1 MKLLK
6 NLSFFF
12 LLSISFVLSANMP
25 QEDPPTEEPCD
36 KCTQTCNACLQ
47 YNVLFGRM
55 INEPELPTGNFSV
68 YTLLPTPTIYTPGKL
83 VFSHP
88 LASKIATYTQNIPS
102 GSDFAAHIQVDQ
114 EKVLY
119 LFKTG
124 SAYGY
129 PEGAFASRVKNYAMR
144 LDADKKPTSSTTPA
158 FIKLVNTDS
167 SVVLYSCETKKPIN
181 FTTPSGRILTPTSP
195 GVQLDVKYDDADSI
209 RQIYSGTDGLADV
222 VSTGTDSYQIRLY
235 SAQQVTVP
243 VSEKDLYTFTGSPHT
258 VYDVIKPAGTLNNNK
273 VLFNKTVNGKTFPT
287 TFTYNDA
294 IEDWELINGDGA
306 DIIETKKVRSK
317 TAGTENYVETK
328 TVRYKNG
335 PIAYQEKSFVEKLPF
350 GKVEVKKEVGESS
363 YGLVTKTH
371 YYTNASQTGSY
382 SKISGVEYPDRWEK
396 FYYDSYGR
404 TIKKVTPFNNNL
416 FSSADSAN
424 VEEIQSYASVYSQD
438 QPEVDDLRPR
448 IVEKR
453 INGITVA
460 KTYFAY
466 YRDNSTGE
474 YVEIEEK
481 THSASANF
489 GAVGNLRTT
498 KRYYNLNSD
507 FASQGRVKT
516 VQFPDGR
523 LDTYTYTYGNFVPA
537 ANYGAYSFTEV
548 QTGLASKTRVVHG
561 TVESP
566 AGYSNKTTADEQ
578 IWDRYGNLVV
588 SQTFAYIGGN
598 YTRITW
604 TEYRYDLQ
612 NREISQCDSNNKL
625 LEKTWSCCALASE
638 TSWDGTVI
646 TYSYDDLMR
655 KIVERK
661 VGIGNQAD
669 IIKTFNYDANNNITS
684 ETISGGNLS
693 LSAQKTYDMA
703 KRLVSHIDQ
712 SGLTTTY
719 CYDVTSVPGKI
730 DKTILPGGFTRN
742 AEYYAS
748 GEQKSVTGTAQ
759 IAQYFGYGVNTD
771 GSIWNKNNQA
781 SENSVRWEKS
791 TSNMLGQSI
800 LAERSGFNGV
810 VSTTNTYNIKGQLV
824 KTTQTGSAP
833 ILYEYDAL
841 GNVFRQGLDVDNSG
855 TLELAGNDQI
865 SENETNLTS
874 TWVSLTQKVYGKS
887 GSNAATVVS
896 VQKRRVSGF
905 SNNLTAESQSTDI
918 YGNTTV
924 QTQTVDRNAKTV
936 TVNQLSPASTV
947 SQQIVTV
954 NGLKVS
960 QRSETNL
967 TTTFGYDGLGRMISI
982 TDPRIGKT
990 TVTYHSEAGKK
1001 GLKAS
1006 ITDPAGNSTTYD
1018 YDTTTGRLLWEKNAL
1033 NQYTRY
1039 AYNDHGQ
1046 VTNVWGDVQYP
1057 IQFGYDQFGQKT
1069 TMRTFRE
1076 NAAWNGMTWP
1086 SNVNGDLTTWT
1097 YDAASGLVTSK
1108 TDAKGKSVNYTYT
1121 VDGKLASRTWARGI
1135 VTNYTYDSATG
1146 KLLKA
1151 DYSDTTPDI
1160 TYTYNRFGQIAT
1172 IQDATGSRTFTY
1184 DNTFNQI
1191 KETISGIYS
1200 KDLNKSYTTTGM
1212 KGQIQGF
1219 AIGDVQNYTYT
1230 YNDYGR
1236 ISKITTP
1243 MGDFNYTRLVNS
1255 DLISQMTRPNGV
1267 TSSWSY
1273 EDKRNLLTQVQN
1285 GSVSDFGYTN
1295 NAIGNRT
1302 AMSRAGSAFAAP
1314 DTISYSYNSRS
1325 EVIGAVSNQNS
1336 AYNYA
1341 YSFDPIGNRLTANL
1355 AGTSYNYTTNML
1367 NQYTV
1372 INSNQ
1377 PTYDDDGNMLTNGSW
1392 TYTWNGENRMI
1403 QAVNG
1408 NTKLQ
1413 LVYDYMGRRIEKK
1426 VFDGDTVVSHKR
1438 FVYDNYKQVEELD
1451 ALNSNSV
1458 LKRYSWQPEAVGL
1471 DVPLSMTDVATAKN
1485 YAYTLDANKNA
1496 SDLTDA
1502 LGNVVAHY
1510 EYSPFGTHV
1519 ATGSYSG
1526 NPFRFSSEVFDSE
1539 TGLIYYNYR
1548 CYNPSLGRW
1557 INRDPIEEQGGW
1569 NLYVMVGNQII
1580 NVIDKFGLTCCGN
1593 LRLKQGEA
1601 CCNDKWAYNPSK
1613 KCCFKNMLYTRQPM
1627 EICYKSVLKCEENIR
1642 KMLKD
1647 FGLSNMIGDAIK
1659 SELKMSV
1666 GGYFT
1671 GIITASALGASSA
1684 LAWGPIGALVFGGVS
1699 TITSHIEI
1707 SSTMDLINT
1716 YARECKELKERCNS
1730 CSL

>member
-1 MKLLK
+1 
-6 NLSFFF
+6 
-12 LLSISFVLSANMP
+12 MP

-181 FTTPSGRILTPTSP
+181 FTTPSGRILTPASP

-287 TFTYNDA
+287 TFIYNDA

-306 DIIETKKVRSK
+306 DIIETKKIRSK

-481 THSASANF
+481 AHSASANF

-507 FASQGRVKT
+507 SASQGRVKT

-523 LDTYTYTYGNFVPA
+523 LDTYTYSYGNFVPA

-578 IWDRYGNLVV
+578 IWNRYGNLVV
-588 SQTFAYIGGN
+588 SQTFAYIDGN

-604 TEYRYDLQ
+604 TKYRYDLQ

-625 LEKTWSCCALASE
+625 IEKTWSCCALASE
-638 TSWDGTVI
+638 TGWDGTII

-693 LSAQKTYDMA
+693 LTTQNAYDIA
-703 KRLVSHIDQ
+703 KRLISHTDQ

-719 CYDVTSVPGKI
+719 SYDVTSVPGKI

-781 SENSVRWEKS
+781 SENSARWEKS
-791 TSNMLGQSI
+791 TSNLLEQTVKIEKSGYNNSVVVTTFAYNSLGLLI
-800 LAERSGFNGV
+800 KKTATGV
-810 VSTTNTYNIKGQLV
+810 VDE
-824 KTTQTGSAP
+824 
-833 ILYEYDAL
+833 LYEYDAS
-841 GNVFRQGLDVDNSG
+841 GNLIRQGTDVNGNG
-855 TLELAGNDQI
+855 TLDLASMDRIKEVDQTFITENGNLYQQTI
-865 SENETNLTS
+865 NKIYGTNNS
-874 TWVSLTQKVYGKS
+874 
-887 GSNAATVVS
+887 ADATVVS
-896 VQKRRVSGF
+896 SSKQQLTNLPSGITSLVKNTDRFGNVTETKVSVNRSG
-905 SNNLTAESQSTDI
+905 
-918 YGNTTV
+918 
-924 QTQTVDRNAKTV
+924 KTV
-936 TVNQLSPASTV
+936 TTEVLSPDSAVAAQTV
-947 SQQIVTV
+947 AV
-954 NGLKVS
+954 NELNVAECNKIN
-960 QRSETNL
+960 QTI
-967 TTTFGYDGLGRMISI
+967 TYTYDNLGRLTGI
-982 TDPRIGKT
+982 TDPRTGTSTISYYASGVGKIGKRHI
-990 TVTYHSEAGKK
+990 VTNA
-1001 GLKAS
+1001 
-1006 ITDPAGNSTTYD
+1006 AGNTTTYD
-1018 YDTTTGRLLWEKNAL
+1018 YDSTTGRKIGEKNTL
-1033 NQYTRY
+1033 NKYSRF
-1039 AYNDHGQ
+1039 AYNSYGQ
-1046 VTNVWGDVQYP
+1046 VTKVWGESEYP
-1057 IQFGYDQFGQKT
+1057 LEFAYDQMGRKVAQT
-1069 TMRTFRE
+1069 TYRDATVSFAGTTFPTV
-1076 NAAWNGMTWP
+1076 A
-1086 SNVNGDLTTWT
+1086 GDVTTWT
-1097 YDAASGLVTSK
+1097 YDESSGLVTSK
-1108 TDAKGKSVNYTYT
+1108 KDANNKSVTYTYT
-1121 VDGKLASRTWARGI
+1121 ADGKLLTRTWARGI
-1135 VTNYTYDSATG
+1135 TTTYSYDAATG
-1146 KLLKA
+1146 ELLKA
-1151 DYSDTTPDI
+1151 DYSDATQDIERTYNRMGNLVSVSDAAGVRTFNYDENFNLTEETLDGRTLAYTYSTSGIKGRYTGLTGNHTYSYDQYGRINQINDI
-1160 TYTYNRFGQIAT
+1160 TYTRLTNSELIA
-1172 IQDATGSRTFTY
+1172 Q
-1184 DNTFNQI
+1184 
-1191 KETISGIYS
+1191 
-1200 KDLNKSYTTTGM
+1200 
-1212 KGQIQGF
+1212 
-1219 AIGDVQNYTYT
+1219 
-1230 YNDYGR
+1230 
-1236 ISKITTP
+1236 
-1243 MGDFNYTRLVNS
+1243 VN
-1255 DLISQMTRPNGV
+1255 RPNGINSV
-1267 TSSWSY
+1267 YGYEANRDIESGVSHGTFASY
-1273 EDKRNLLTQVQN
+1273 
-1285 GSVSDFGYTN
+1285 GYTN
-1295 NAIGNRT
+1295 NEIGNRT
-1302 AMSRAGSAFAAP
+1302 SMNRAGSVFSAS
-1314 DTISYSYNSRS
+1314 DIINYSYNDRS
-1325 EVIGAVSNQNS
+1325 EVTEARSN
-1336 AYNYA
+1336 AADTTYNYTFA
-1341 YSFDPIGNRLTANL
+1341 FDSIGNRLNATL
-1355 AGTSYNYTTNML
+1355 AGQSVNYTTNIL

-1372 INSNQ
+1372 VNTTA
-1377 PTYDDDGNMLTNGSW
+1377 PTYDDDGNMLTNGNW
-1392 TYTWNGENRMI
+1392 AYTWNGENRLI
-1403 QAVNG
+1403 QAVNSATG
-1408 NTKLQ
+1408 MKLEFA
-1413 LVYDYMGRRIEKK
+1413 YDYMGRRIFKK
-1426 VFDGDTVVSHKR
+1426 VYNGEILEKHLS
-1438 FVYDNYKQVEELD
+1438 FVYDGYKLIEERNALD
-1451 ALNSNSV
+1451 NDAAV
-1458 LKRYSWQPEAVGL
+1458 RKYVWQPEAL
-1471 DVPLSMTDVATAKN
+1471 DRDVPLTVCDAASEKTYYYHT
-1485 YAYTLDANKNA
+1485 DANKNVTEL
-1496 SDLTDA
+1496 SDKS
-1502 LGNVVAHY
+1502 GNVVAHY
-1510 EYSPFGTHV
+1510 EYSPFGSLTKV
-1519 ATGSYSG
+1519 TGDYAAN
-1526 NPFRFSSEVFDSE
+1526 NPFRFSSEYFNEE
-1539 TGLIYYNYR
+1539 TGLVYYNYR
-1548 CYNPSLGRW
+1548 YYNPELGRW
-1557 INRDPIEEQGGW
+1557 ISRDPIEEQGGE
-1569 NLYVMVGNQII
+1569 NLYINSRNNLIINYDKLGLKSCWQEPEEVICKDWVKIMKKICEKFIQLLMKNQIARVAKCKVAKA
-1580 NVIDKFGLTCCGN
+1580 NCEWNCKMD
-1593 LRLKQGEA
+1593 A
-1601 CCNDKWAYNPSK
+1601 CMNDQQRK
-1613 KCCFKNMLYTRQPM
+1613 KCFADCQYNYA
-1627 EICYKSVLKCEENIR
+1627 KC
-1642 KMLKD
+1642 LC
-1647 FGLSNMIGDAIK
+1647 SN
-1659 SELKMSV
+1659 
-1666 GGYFT
+1666 
-1671 GIITASALGASSA
+1671 
-1684 LAWGPIGALVFGGVS
+1684 
-1699 TITSHIEI
+1699 
-1707 SSTMDLINT
+1707 
-1716 YARECKELKERCNS
+1716 
-1730 CSL
+1730 